1 MGRPK
6 KIQFFFNRVEGYST
20 SFTFRYQRAD
30 DEVFNETVYSDK
42 HISELPS
49 VNVIKKQLS
58 EFLQKQCSIDN
69 FLLDS
74 INRI

>member
-1 MGRPK
+1 MGRPRK
-6 KIQFFFNRVEGYST
+6 LKFYFNRVDGYST
-20 SFTFRYQRAD
+20 SFTFRYPSSD
-30 DEVFNETVYSDK
+30 GEVFNETVYSDT

-49 VNVIKKQLS
+49 VTNIKTQLS
-58 EFLQKQCSIDN
+58 EFLKKQCSIDN